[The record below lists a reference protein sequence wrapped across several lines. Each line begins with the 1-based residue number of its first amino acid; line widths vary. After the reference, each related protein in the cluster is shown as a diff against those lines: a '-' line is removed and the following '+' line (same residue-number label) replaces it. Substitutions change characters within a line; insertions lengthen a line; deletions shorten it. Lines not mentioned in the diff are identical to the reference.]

1 MKKLATEQAIG
12 NNLESYKAK
21 RVTINLFNDPS
32 SSNNYGKYFFDE
44 YPELQNKKIVGIKL
58 NSGAIDRAVLQDD
71 FYEVSNSLDNNLG
84 IVTGYIDVTSYAK
97 YLFLNIYN
105 KENELIIQNFPIVNL
120 AQNFINNNDQ
130 YNRGK
135 IMPFDMYINLKRSFI
150 FSNLVFNAPTDQLTV
165 SFTFFYLDK

>member
-1 MKKLATEQAIG
+1 
-12 NNLESYKAK
+12 
-21 RVTINLFNDPS
+21 
-32 SSNNYGKYFFDE
+32 
-44 YPELQNKKIVGIKL
+44 L

-71 FYEVSNSLDNNLG
+71 FYEVYNSLDNNLG
-84 IVTGYIDVTSYAK
+84 IVSGYIDVTSYAK

-120 AQNFINNNDQ
+120 AQNFVNNNDQ

-135 IMPFDMYINLKRSFI
+135 IIPFDMYVNLKMSYI
-150 FSNLVFNAPTDQLTV
+150 FSTLTFNPPGDQSTI